1 MTSEDSE
8 QRNRPQPGAE
18 FDAFASDY
26 SGGMDNSVKA
36 LLGESG
42 DDFLTVKLNWL
53 TRRFWRGD
61 DKVGP
66 ATILDYGCGR
76 GDLIRVMAQSGIKA
90 RFVGSDVSGG
100 MMQQGL
106 KNWPRDLPRPT
117 FLQQTGAAVPHD
129 SASFDLVVISSVLH
143 HVPMAERPDVY
154 AEIQRL
160 LKPGG
165 QVVVFEHNP
174 LNPVTRYVVSHT
186 PIDEHAILLNAREV
200 KRGLAAA
207 GFNLVD
213 AGYLMFAPPRLRRIG
228 AWFDV
233 MLGWLPLGAQYA
245 VRAVKS

>member
-1 MTSEDSE
+1 MTPNESDP
-8 QRNRPQPGAE
+8 RNQSQAGAE

-53 TRRFWRGD
+53 SRRFWRGQEAAA
-61 DKVGP
+61 P
-66 ATILDYGCGR
+66 ASILDYGCGR

-90 RFVGSDVSGG
+90 RFVGSDISSG

-106 KNWPRDLPRPT
+106 KNWPQDLPRPT

-129 SASFDLVVISSVLH
+129 SASFDLVIVSSVLH
-143 HVPMAERPDVY
+143 HVPIAERPHVY
-154 AEIQRL
+154 AEIVRL

-186 PIDEHAILLNAREV
+186 PIDEHAILLGAGEV
-200 KRGLAAA
+200 KRGLKAA
-207 GFNLVD
+207 GLD
-213 AGYLMFAPPRLRRIG
+213 PEGAGYLMFAPPRLRRLG
-228 AWFDV
+228 AWFDI
-233 MLGWLPLGAQYA
+233 LLSWLPFGAQYA
-245 VRAVKS
+245 VRAVKN